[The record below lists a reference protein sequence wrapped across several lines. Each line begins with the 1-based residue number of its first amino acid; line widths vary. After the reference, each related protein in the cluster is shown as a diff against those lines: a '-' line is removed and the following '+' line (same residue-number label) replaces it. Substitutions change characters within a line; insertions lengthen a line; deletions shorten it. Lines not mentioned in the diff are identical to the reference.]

1 MISVIVPAHNEHSVI
16 SRTLKTMTARAI
28 PGELDVIV
36 VCNGCTDDT
45 AAVAGS
51 FGPPVRVIET
61 GLAGK
66 TLALNLGDKAATF
79 FPRIYADA
87 DVHITI
93 ETMRTLANRLER
105 SEEPRLNSSH
115 RCISY
120 A

>member
-28 PGELDVIV
+28 PGELEVIV

-45 AAVAGS
+45 AAVAGN

-79 FPRIYADA
+79 FPRIYAFV
-87 DVHITI
+87 DVHSNHQK
-93 ETMRTLANRLER
+93 LR
-105 SEEPRLNSSH
+105 SFPTRRAPGASL
-115 RCISY
+115 
-120 A
+120 